1 VTSFPVAPNALLGRS
16 GEELSPDLI
25 GRLQRAGVTEVQLFD
40 AHAHGGTALRATL
53 AKDPTRGTLDAVF
66 AIHNLLRPGTA
77 PAPEAWTED
86 EFLESRGQTVHI
98 ADFLRLWA
106 ENEETANDSVAR
118 EMQRSTEDRMLR
130 FAQERGIRYVWESFR
145 EEKAAGKSARVLV
158 YELSRVM
165 NVYTAVWRLLFQP
178 RAALVVAGDMAG
190 EGLQGRTDY
199 GEYSE
204 ESLNKRYD
212 LGRVGRYKI
221 NQRLQP
227 AFEALGFT
235 APPAGMTALTA
246 QDVLAILHHLVEL
259 HEGRGY
265 TDDIDHLGNRR
276 VRSVGE
282 LIANQFSVGLSRMAR
297 LVRERMSI
305 VSDPDKINIDDL
317 VNARTVS
324 AVIQQFFGS
333 SQLSQF
339 MDQTNPLAELT
350 HKRRLSALGPGGLT
364 RERAGFEVRDVHYSH
379 YGRMC
384 PIETPEGPNIGLINS
399 LTTYSRINDLGF
411 IETPYRK
418 VVRAVLRYPSTVTL
432 QESMRLVLGERTKVF
447 AKAGETIDA
456 TRGRELFRQMIV
468 GAELAEDVRDWS
480 VLSPR
485 MLSAEIPQAEWD
497 VEAEAIPLLARRGDR
512 ITDDLATRL
521 AEQPVNLVRVV
532 SRRAGAEARGVAP
545 ETIRNPVSLPVQVFQ
560 PTTSAYLAV
569 PGTVLTEEVVERL
582 YEAQMEGLVPGEPPL
597 DAPERV
603 GIDYTNGVPGLV
615 SPSDVGR
622 IALRQQEGQ
631 LSFVTPVVTRI
642 TAWLSA
648 NEEELARIAQANAP
662 LTGEAPSSTS
672 SSSAVSVVTSRS
684 CARTRSTT
692 WTSRPTSSSRSPRR

>member
-1 VTSFPVAPNALLGRS
+1 
-16 GEELSPDLI
+16 
-25 GRLQRAGVTEVQLFD
+25 
-40 AHAHGGTALRATL
+40 
-53 AKDPTRGTLDAVF
+53 
-66 AIHNLLRPGTA
+66 
-77 PAPEAWTED
+77 
-86 EFLESRGQTVHI
+86 
-98 ADFLRLWA
+98 
-106 ENEETANDSVAR
+106 
-118 EMQRSTEDRMLR
+118 MLR
-130 FAQERGIRYVWESFR
+130 FAQERGIKYVWESFR
-145 EEKAAGKSARVLV
+145 EERTEKGAKSAASARL
-158 YELSRVM
+158 RARPRAQ
-165 NVYTAVWRLLFQP
+165 VYTAVWRLLFQP
-178 RAALVVAGDMAG
+178 RASLVVAGDLAPATRCRAA
-190 EGLQGRTDY
+190 LDY

-227 AFEALGFT
+227 AFESLGFT
-235 APPAGMTALTA
+235 SPPAGMTALTA
-246 QDVLAILHHLVEL
+246 QDVLAILLHLVEL

-418 VVRAVLRYPSTVTL
+418 VVRGDPALP
-432 QESMRLVLGERTKVF
+432 ERGDAAGVDAARARRADPVF
-447 AKAGETIDA
+447 AKANETIDA
-456 TRGRELFRQMIV
+456 ARGRDLFRQMIV

-480 VLSPR
+480 ASRR
-485 MLSAEIPQAEWD
+485 MLAGEIPQAEW
-497 VEAEAIPLLARRGDR
+497 ERRLERPRCSPAAASGSPRSSPRAHRRPAGEPGARGLAPRRRGGTR
-512 ITDDLATRL
+512 RRPGDDPQPGLA
-521 AEQPVNLVRVV
+521 PG
-532 SRRAGAEARGVAP
+532 AGLQADH
-545 ETIRNPVSLPVQVFQ
+545 
-560 PTTSAYLAV
+560 
-569 PGTVLTEEVVERL
+569 ERL
-582 YEAQMEGLVPGEPPL
+582 PG
-597 DAPERV
+597 ACR
-603 GIDYTNGVPGLV
+603 
-615 SPSDVGR
+615 GR
-622 IALRQQEGQ
+622 
-631 LSFVTPVVTRI
+631 F
-642 TAWLSA
+642 
-648 NEEELARIAQANAP
+648 
-662 LTGEAPSSTS
+662 
-672 SSSAVSVVTSRS
+672 
-684 CARTRSTT
+684 
-692 WTSRPTSSSRSPRR
+692 